1 MKHALLFPGQGSQR
15 VGMGRDVAREFEPA
29 RRVFEEADEALGASI
44 SRLCFEGPE
53 DELTRTENTQPAI
66 LTCSIAVLRALEAER
81 DLRWDVAAGHSLGEW
96 SALVAA
102 GALSLA
108 DAVRLVRLR
117 GKAMQEAVP
126 QGQGAMAAIM
136 GLSPAQV
143 EELCRESAGGEV
155 LSPANFNGAGQIVIS
170 GHAGAVDRAVAEAKG
185 RGAKRAVR
193 LQVSAPF
200 HCALMK
206 PAAERLRE
214 ALAGVTIAPLALPVM
229 ANVDARPNQDA
240 GRVRELLVEQV
251 TAPVRWEESVQN
263 LAAAGVTR
271 GVEVGAGSVLRGLV
285 KRIAAQIE
293 VTSVGEPN
301 EVKALEALEAK
312 EV

>member
-1 MKHALLFPGQGSQR
+1 MESALLFPGQGSQR

-29 RRVFEEADEALGASI
+29 RRVFEEADDALGASI

-81 DLRWDVAAGHSLGEW
+81 GLRCHVAAGHSLGEW

-126 QGQGAMAAIM
+126 EGQGAMAAIM
-136 GLSPAQV
+136 GLEPGDV
-143 EELCRESAGGEV
+143 DELCRESRGPDEV
-155 LSPANFNGAGQIVIS
+155 LSPANFNGAGQIVVS
-170 GHAGAVDRAVAEAKG
+170 GHAGSVDRAVAAAKG

-206 PAAERLRE
+206 PAAERVRE
-214 ALAGVTIAPLALPVM
+214 ALAGVSIAPLALPVV

-271 GVEVGAGSVLRGLV
+271 AVEVGAGSVLRGLV

-293 VTSVGEPN
+293 VTSVGEPH
-301 EVKALEALEAK
+301 EVKALEAMEA
-312 EV
+312 

>member
-1 MKHALLFPGQGSQR
+1 MESALLFPGQGSQR

-29 RRVFEEADEALGASI
+29 RRVFEEADDALGASI
-44 SRLCFEGPE
+44 SRLCFEEPE

-81 DLRWDVAAGHSLGEW
+81 GLRCHVAAGHSLGEW

-126 QGQGAMAAIM
+126 QGQGAMAAII
-136 GLSPAQV
+136 GLSPEQV
-143 EELCRESAGGEV
+143 EELCRESAEGEV
-155 LSPANFNGAGQIVIS
+155 LSPANFNGAGQIVVS
-170 GHAGAVDRAVAEAKG
+170 GHAGSVDRAVAAAKG

-206 PAAERLRE
+206 PAAERVRE
-214 ALAGVTIAPLALPVM
+214 ALAGVSIAPLALPVV

-271 GVEVGAGSVLRGLV
+271 AVEVGAGSVLRGLV

-293 VTSVGEPN
+293 VTSVGEPH
-301 EVKALEALEAK
+301 EVKALEAMEA
-312 EV
+312 